1 MGDLKKY
8 LCSGVSTAAIV
19 ILFWFLAGVAQPLM
33 AQPVEKLPENPSE
46 FITALVAK
54 LNATKSDEAKKAGVV
69 LQNQWGGTAYSEQE
83 KSRLITQINAM
94 ISKKS
99 QFFPE
104 VTYYVK
110 AITSIKNLDSYVQL
124 DPKSFFDV
132 TQQAI
137 KDMEARRLR
146 IYLKTLSEYIPAGQT
161 CQRNKFLWHAS
172 QVQPKLYYLEIKED
186 DNIYKAPVIQF
197 RKTDLFFKGAY
208 DSTLIKQ
215 TSGDF
220 NLMTRTFVGVGG
232 VVDWAKMGE
241 PGAYCQF
248 RKYRLNFNI
257 GVVTADSVTFYYNRM
272 VSGKPIIGHFE
283 DKNIGYKDINK
294 AIFPY
299 FKSYGGGV
307 IIKDIVQGVHYQ
319 GGFSLKGIKAIGSS
333 YDTLVKYVAP
343 PPPPK
348 KKKKVE
354 VVKNETSPEAD
365 EEIDAALLGDFSEF
379 GFDTYNEEEAHMEDV
394 DWFAKEEVKIVETFK
409 EDNFNDTTTY
419 IPEVKEVY
427 HNPWDMVVK
436 KIPAKVT
443 FVRKGGK
450 AIEFAGDEII
460 LDQKSITGTR
470 LQTYIF
476 LGEKDSL
483 IHPGTD
489 LVFTTSMEELMIKRP
504 TKGLYSRQPFLSTY
518 HDFYLYFESILW
530 KIGSDDVRF
539 TAFIDQANKLAVIES
554 FDFFTQ
560 TRFDSY
566 KGILSFHP
574 LGLIYRFTVEHE
586 GEPLLAESVIKAYAN
601 PKTDLNAFKQSLPRL
616 ASEGFLRYNPKTF
629 EIYPEA
635 KLNVWMKA
643 ARKKK
648 DFDVIQL
655 IGKVEDKD
663 NAVMDMSLDRLS
675 VTMNGVQNFVLC
687 DSQFVRIVPKD
698 GEVVIGEN
706 RAMNFGGTMAIGK
719 LNFYADEHEKFKF
732 DYESFNVYCDD
743 IDSMRFVLVRN
754 PAEGFEFSPLQKA
767 LRSTTFEK
775 ITGKIHIDEYNNKS
789 GQRDDDDRQ
798 RNKYY
803 PVFDTYKKSFVYW
816 EKDRIQQG
824 IYKKEQ
830 LFFALDPFVMDSL
843 SAFDERSLKFDGSFF
858 SSDIFPEFRQAL
870 VVMPDNSLGLRNY
883 TEAFGMDLYK
893 GKGKYFNEINM
904 DNLGLHGN
912 GKIEYL
918 ETTTESDTFVFH
930 FDSCMAVTKKFD
942 VRRSFHIP
950 EVSGTVT
957 DFKWLVKKDI
967 LAITT
972 KQEPLKLFGGE
983 ASFEGTMYI
992 SPKGVL
998 GDGTVTVDQVKIS
1011 SDSIV
1016 FDEMEFHTF
1025 DGVFAIT
1032 DDDTLDLKHF
1042 VAERVNITYDVMR
1055 HETRFES
1062 KENGVARAFFP
1073 IHRYRASL
1081 NKGSY
1086 DRRDKILKM
1095 DAVSVYP
1102 LDNYFVS
1109 VNPEQDSLTFTAKDA
1124 SYALAVR
1131 NIEVHGVPIIIV
1143 ADAIITPP
1151 EGNVTIYPDGFI
1163 RKIENAIVEVDKE
1176 TKYHKI
1182 YGAKVNIYS
1191 SKKYSGRGMY
1201 DYITVAGKPQYVKF
1215 DSIGVDKTRLVTVAT
1230 GLIPDEQGFYLTD
1243 RIHFRGTAE
1252 LDGSRKLLAFKG
1264 EVKIESENEVFKGA
1278 WFSFP
1283 KTVVNPDSIFIPIDE
1298 NLSNVSGDELMVG
1311 LNFDKEN
1318 QYFYSNFLQPKRFSA
1333 DLVVLRAKGGL
1344 TIDRKTKEFII
1355 GPEDKL
1361 KGKAYKGTTVNYDDA
1376 KNIVTSSGYFNN
1388 RFADFY
1394 KNTLSP
1400 KVVGAWSSDLN
1411 KQTTSTNLV
1420 MGLNYP
1426 VPAEPF
1432 KKFVEMFLYMSV
1444 AKKDVNYGNKQLI
1457 ENLSEFID
1465 GEKGGDVNTRKFEE
1479 EEIKN
1484 AIVSHDIDIG
1494 KAVPINLLLSNINFS
1509 FSETRHAMFTSQDV
1523 GFLSLNGLTINKMVG
1538 SKIVWQLGRENDLG
1552 VKEPDKLT
1560 ILLEIDN
1567 YNYLYLEFFEYTVK
1581 VHTSYMDDVNV
1592 PLEAA
1597 ILKSKQKSGEFHAQM
1612 ATPDDV
1618 KNFRQYYKETFAPEE
1633 KK

>member
-1 MGDLKKY
+1 MRQYQKKIREIRIWGAFT
-8 LCSGVSTAAIV
+8 LLLTLLGLSGKVC
-19 ILFWFLAGVAQPLM
+19 
-33 AQPVEKLPENPSE
+33 AQPVEKLPENPTE
-46 FITALVAK
+46 FITALVAR
-54 LNATKSDEAKKAGVV
+54 LNATKTDEAKAIAPVFQK
-69 LQNQWGGTAYSEQE
+69 QWNETTFSEEE
-83 KSRLITQINAM
+83 KFRIIAQLNAM
-94 ISKKS
+94 INKKS

-110 AITSIKNLDSYVQL
+110 AISSIKNLNSYVQL

-132 TQQAI
+132 TEQAI

-146 IYLKTLSEYIPAGQT
+146 IYLKTLCDYVLVGNT
-161 CQRNKFLWHAS
+161 CSRNKFSWHSS
-172 QVQPKLYYLEIKED
+172 QIQPKLYYLEVKDEKET
-186 DNIYKAPVIQF
+186 YKAPVIQF
-197 RKTDLFFKGAY
+197 RKTDLNFRGEY

-215 TSGDF
+215 TSGEF

-232 VVDWAKMGE
+232 IVDWAKMGE

-257 GVVTADSVTFYYNRM
+257 GVVTADSVTFYYNKM

-307 IIKDIVQGVHYQ
+307 IIRDIVQGVHYQ
-319 GGFSLKGIKAIGSS
+319 GGFSLKGIKAVGSS

-354 VVKNETSPEAD
+354 IVKNGTSPEA
-365 EEIDAALLGDFSEF
+365 EAEIDAALLGDFSEF
-379 GFDTYNEEEAHMEDV
+379 GFDTYAEEESHAEDI
-394 DWFAKEEVKIVETFK
+394 DWFAKEEVVVKETFS
-409 EDNFNDTTTY
+409 EENFNDTTTY
-419 IPEVKEVY
+419 IPETKAVY

-443 FVRKGGK
+443 FMRKDK
-450 AIEFAGDEII
+450 RAVEFAGDEVI

-470 LQTYIF
+470 MLTYIF
-476 LGEKDSL
+476 LNDTDSL
-483 IHPGTD
+483 VHPGTD
-489 LVFTTSMEELMIKRP
+489 LVFNTGMEELMIKRP

-518 HDFYLYFESILW
+518 HDFYFYFESILW
-530 KIGSDDVRF
+530 EIGSDDVRF
-539 TAFIDQANKLAVIES
+539 TAFIDQANKLSIVES
-554 FDFFTQ
+554 FDFYSQ
-560 TRFDSY
+560 QRFDSY

-586 GEPLLAESVIKAYAN
+586 GESVLAESIIKAYGN
-601 PKTDLNAFKQSLPRL
+601 PKTDLNAFKQALPRL
-616 ASEGFLRYNPKTF
+616 ASEGYIKYNPKNY
-629 EIYPEA
+629 EIFPES
-635 KLNVWMKA
+635 KLFVWMKA

-655 IGKVEDKD
+655 VGSVEDKD
-663 NAVMDMSLDRLS
+663 NAVMDMSLDKLS

-698 GEVVIGEN
+698 GEVVIGQN
-706 RAMNFGGTMAIGK
+706 RNLNFGGTMAVGK
-719 LNFYADEHEKFKF
+719 MNFYADEHEKFKF
-732 DYESFNVYCDD
+732 DYESFNIFCDS
-743 IDSMRFVLVRN
+743 IDSMRFILVRN
-754 PAEGFEFSPLQKA
+754 PAENFEFSPLQKA
-767 LRSTTFEK
+767 LRNTTFEK

-789 GQRDDDDRQ
+789 GQRDDDGKQ
-798 RNKYY
+798 RTKYY
-803 PVFDTYKKSFVYW
+803 PILDTYEKSYVYW
-816 EKDRIQQG
+816 EKDRVQQG
-824 IYKKEQ
+824 IYKKD
-830 LFFALDPFVMDSL
+830 LLYFALDPFVLDSL
-843 SAFDERSLKFDGSFF
+843 SGFDERSLRFEGSFF

-870 VVMPDNSLGLRNY
+870 VVMPDNSLGMRNY
-883 TEAFGMDLYK
+883 TEAYGMDLYK

-904 DNLGLHGN
+904 DNVGLHGN

-942 VRRSFHIP
+942 MRRSYHVP
-950 EVSGTVT
+950 EVSGNVT
-957 DFKWLVKKDI
+957 DFKWLVKQDV

-972 KQEPLKLFGGE
+972 KEEPLKVFGGE
-983 ASFEGTMYI
+983 ATFEGTMYI
-992 SPKGVL
+992 TPKSIYGN
-998 GDGTVTVDQVKIS
+998 GTVTVDQVKIS
-1011 SDSIV
+1011 SDSVV

-1025 DGVFAIT
+1025 DGIFAIT

-1042 VAERVNITYDVMR
+1042 IAEKVNITYDVTR
-1055 HETRFES
+1055 HETLFES

-1086 DRRDKILKM
+1086 SRREKRLKM

-1109 VNPEQDSLTFTAKDA
+1109 VNPDQDSLKFTAKDA
-1124 SYALAVR
+1124 SYGLDIR
-1131 NIEVHGVPIIIV
+1131 NIEVHGVPVIIV
-1143 ADAIITPP
+1143 ADALITPP

-1176 TKYHKI
+1176 TKFHKI

-1191 SKKYSGRGMY
+1191 SKKYTGRGMY

-1215 DSIGVDKTRLVTVAT
+1215 DSIVVDKSRLVTVAT
-1230 GLIPDEQGFYLTD
+1230 GNIPDEQGFYLTD
-1243 RIHFRGTAE
+1243 RIRFRGEAE

-1283 KTVVNPDSIFIPIDE
+1283 KTIVNPDSIFIPISED
-1298 NLSNVSGDELMVG
+1298 LSNSAGEELMVG
-1311 LNFDKEN
+1311 LNFDKAN
-1318 QYFYSNFLQPKRFSA
+1318 QYFYSNFLQPKRFSG

-1344 TIDRKTKEFII
+1344 TIDRKTKVFRI
-1355 GPEDKL
+1355 GPEEKL
-1361 KGKAYKGTTVNYDDA
+1361 KGKTYKGTTVDFNDT
-1376 KNIVTSSGYFNN
+1376 KNIITSSGNFNN

-1394 KNTLSP
+1394 KGTLSP
-1400 KVVGAWSSDLN
+1400 KIAGSWTSDLTKYN
-1411 KQTTSTNLV
+1411 TSTDLV

-1426 VPAEPF
+1426 VPAEPL

-1444 AKKDVNYGNKQLI
+1444 AKKDVNYGNRQLI

-1465 GEKGGDVNTRKFEE
+1465 ADNGGDANTRKFEE
-1479 EEIKN
+1479 EEVKN

-1494 KAVPINLLLSNINFS
+1494 KVVPSSLLLSNVNFN
-1509 FSETRHAMFTSQDV
+1509 FSETKHALYSSSEV
-1523 GFLSLNGLTINKMVG
+1523 GFLALNGMTINKMVG

-1552 VKEPDKLT
+1552 VKEPDRLT

-1581 VHTSYMDDVNV
+1581 IHTSYMDDVNV

-1597 ILKSKQKSGEFHAQM
+1597 ILKLKQKAGEFHSEM

-1618 KNFRQYYKETFAPEE
+1618 KGFRQAFKENFVTEE